1 MCVCVCGAITVVPAD
16 FRSATLMLIK
26 RAEKAAVVCK
36 NRFSLVFS
44 FLEGFSLF
52 SPHPPPPPPPL
63 LLLLRGIYPGKI
75 TFLGIESDPM
85 NLREAHCH
93 VGPFFP

>member
-1 MCVCVCGAITVVPAD
+1 VLEAITVVPAD

-44 FLEGFSLF
+44 FLVGFSLL
-52 SPHPPPPPPPL
+52 PPPL
-63 LLLLRGIYPGKI
+63 SSSKGFILGK
-75 TFLGIESDPM
+75 
-85 NLREAHCH
+85 
-93 VGPFFP
+93 